1 MTTIDALSVINGKT
15 SVSETMRKVPLAE
28 AQTAL
33 RKQNTF
39 CETWTSVLLPK
50 FCEKKLLPTQNFTE
64 VGQSTAELWPKND
77 FFKWRPSSVL
87 NFKFFFTFGYLAVI
101 KFQIRCFV
109 PNFI

>member
-50 FCEKKLLPTQNFTE
+50 FCEKNYSPRKISLKWGNQLLSY
-64 VGQSTAELWPKND
+64 GQKTIFLNGGHP
-77 FFKWRPSSVL
+77 PS
-87 NFKFFFTFGYLAVI
+87 
-101 KFQIRCFV
+101 
-109 PNFI
+109 